1 MWNESNWLKTGFSD
15 YLNLRRKPRWLNIAA
30 NCSLVSSIPL
40 LGFIKIGATFSNK
53 LLNYPHHS
61 QLGIA
66 GLQTFDLAC
75 LQDSKAIT
83 YIHTLHTFLLLDVY
97 FEILEDVFKYFYLL
111 KFITFDIIRKFSE
124 KLAEEKRQ
132 SRLFTINN

>member
-1 MWNESNWLKTGFSD
+1 MVKYSC
-15 YLNLRRKPRWLNIAA
+15 

-83 YIHTLHTFLLLDVY
+83 YIHTFLLLDVY
-97 FEILEDVFKYFYLL
+97 FEILEDYVFKYFYLL